1 MAEFD
6 KTKKAIGLNS
16 IDDSLRKDMLEKFK
30 SAGGKIVKDKP
41 AAEDQPK
48 KDRPQPKTR
57 QSVTSRTEFDR
68 SSSGSGRGGSSSG
81 SNRSSQSDSKSSS
94 PRATVDSSQAYEKEI
109 SSFAA
114 KFAVKLKCW
123 FARVTP
129 FGAPE
134 ITPACMGIFAR
145 DLRSA
150 LMEFQMVGNELLTN
164 SAYSPKITKALD
176 QVNPVFIEVLALGH
190 KLYKNT
196 ELGELTDPYNAAPDQ
211 PVYINRVKDPIYAIF
226 KKLYVLYPYQ
236 ESYKKAVSLAYEHL
250 QKLEGKPA
258 MIYNSRKKKILQEVD
273 NLFGTIFEKM
283 YLVIIRNENKNITIV
298 SRYMEN
304 MLGITLDDKPGQRKS
319 GEGVP
324 EAEPNNSTESG
335 SGTEE
340 ASAEEKEE
348 EKKEEVVI
356 PKEMAYGLRLMKMYN
371 LEALRKK
378 FDPRGELSAI
388 PDSDKA
394 LLSYLYF
401 KEFDDNYSFVM
412 TTKKIDIKQVHV
424 NGNRVDYRQK
434 LLDQYETV
442 RGTLDQ
448 FRIYTDTFKEYS
460 THKANPGAN
469 YIEASKKTTALET
482 KRSQHSRNVRVIAKE
497 FMEKTRDILLILIND
512 MKSKREIIGNMD
524 DIMSFDNV
532 EAKKR
537 LNKKPVKQC
546 IMESYCFSLA
556 LAERLENGDLY
567 GGVVELSP
575 EEMKE
580 SFGIE
585 IKDEAKQNEEN
596 SKQVDSTIEPSTS
609 NEESESSQSSDS
621 KTESTSEEE
630 SEMDS
635 DGFNVE
641 Y

>member
-30 SAGGKIVKDKP
+30 SAGGKIVKEKP
-41 AAEDQPK
+41 ASEEQPK

-57 QSVTSRTEFDR
+57 QSVVSRNEFDR
-68 SSSGSGRGGSSSG
+68 SSSGRGGSSSSG
-81 SNRSSQSDSKSSS
+81 RSTKSDGKSSN
-94 PRATVDSSQAYEKEI
+94 PRTSIDSSQAYEKEI

-114 KFAVKLKCW
+114 KFAIKLKCW
-123 FARVTP
+123 FARVSP

-164 SAYSPKITKALD
+164 SSHSPKITKALD
-176 QVNPVFIEVLALGH
+176 QVNPLFIEVLALGH

-211 PVYINRVKDPIYAIF
+211 AVYISRVKDPIYAIF

-250 QKLEGKPA
+250 QRLEGKPA

-273 NLFGTIFEKM
+273 TLFGTIFEKM
-283 YLVIIRNENKNITIV
+283 YLVIIRNENKNIPII

-304 MLGITLDDKPGQRKS
+304 LLGISLDDKPGQRKT
-319 GEGVP
+319 GEGIHEV
-324 EAEPNNSTESG
+324 EQDSSSG
-335 SGTEE
+335 SNSQE
-340 ASAEEKEE
+340 SDSDKSEKEE

-356 PKEMAYGLRLMKMYN
+356 PKEMAYGLRLMNMYN
-371 LEALRKK
+371 IEALRKK
-378 FDPRGELSAI
+378 FDARGEMSAI

-394 LLSYLYF
+394 LLTFLYF

-442 RGTLDQ
+442 RSTLDQ
-448 FRIYTDTFKEYS
+448 FKIYMDTFREYS
-460 THKANPGAN
+460 AHKANPGAN

-482 KRSQHSRNVRVIAKE
+482 KRSQHSRNVRVVAKE

-546 IMESYCFSLA
+546 IMESYCYTLA

-580 SFGIE
+580 SFGIVV
-585 IKDEAKQNEEN
+585 KDEAQQNEEN
-596 SKQVDSTIEPSTS
+596 SKQVESTIEPS
-609 NEESESSQSSDS
+609 SEVDD
-621 KTESTSEEE
+621 STSSNTSSISNAENETDKDE
-630 SEMDS
+630 SNMDS